1 MGEISEISLRVQIR
15 VGTYIYRYILYSVN
29 LRFPPGFED
38 GHFHGFS
45 SGGTKILMNHTNT
58 VRRKKW
64 RQTSC
69 CFPCV
74 LWVPIGVE
82 VDVSGQSLSFG
93 IWSWSLQYLID
104 SDYAL
109 ESPSTSCKFA
119 IISGCTC
126 NLTMPISCY
135 IPFHIVKPFPKT
147 MSLKCVF
154 QALFCYCMVWWR
166 Y

>member
-1 MGEISEISLRVQIR
+1 MTLSGLGWTQFDMGWTLLGLGTWVKFWKNHWGCKLELVP
-15 VGTYIYRYILYSVN
+15 TYIHRYILYSVN
-29 LRFPPGFED
+29 LRFPPGFEE

-45 SGGTKILMNHTNT
+45 SGGTKILMNCTHT

-82 VDVSGQSLSFG
+82 VGVSGQSLSFG
-93 IWSWSLQYLID
+93 IWSRSLQYLID

-119 IISGCTC
+119 VISGCIC
-126 NLTMPISCY
+126 NLTMPINCY
-135 IPFHIVKPFPKT
+135 IPSHIH
-147 MSLKCVF
+147 S
-154 QALFCYCMVWWR
+154 
-166 Y
+166 